1 MSIPPTRDQLAE
13 QYLSQLPYAPYP
25 VQEDAL
31 LAWFTSEQGVLVCA
45 PTGTGKTLIA
55 QAALFEALHTG
66 TTAYYTTPLI
76 ALTEQKFREMQAS
89 AVRWGF
95 RPDDVGLVTGNRRVN
110 PNARIVVVVA
120 EILLNRLLHQTAF
133 DFSKVSAVVMDE
145 FHSFADPERGIVWE
159 LSLAMLPK
167 HIRLLLLSATVGN
180 SLEFL
185 QWLERCHQRKLE
197 LVESKER
204 KIPLT
209 YVWVPDQFL
218 TEQVVLMAKGDGLTR
233 KMPALLFC
241 FNRDECWS
249 VAEQLKGLPLV
260 HETQKSI
267 LHDEINKLDW
277 TQGVGPKM
285 KQMLHRGV
293 GVHHAGLLPKYRRVV
308 EELFNRKLLAVVIC
322 TETLAS
328 GINLPARSVILSSLV
343 KGPPQKQK
351 LIDASSAQ
359 QIFGR
364 AGRPQFDDR
373 GYVYAVAHE
382 DDVKIA
388 RWKEKYDKIPEDTR
402 EPGLLKAKKDLK
414 RKKPTRSDTRAYW
427 NEAQFKQL
435 QAAPPGKLY
444 SKGPLPWRLLAYL
457 LKISPEVS
465 LIRSVIRKRLMDEN
479 RIKAQDAAL
488 DRMLL
493 TLFHAGYVT
502 LLPEPPREGEAPA
515 EPKAPAAGGS
525 AGASPSQNTID
536 TKTNEMLLKALG
548 VSNQPAPAE
557 RYQVTIATP
566 TPKLDHLLVFR
577 SVHPLYGAF
586 LMQHLGS
593 ADRNERLQALESV
606 LEMPRS
612 VVRYVRVPKP
622 DDLPPGPL
630 ATTRLDADL
639 IARGL
644 MIAKTPPV
652 EGEED
657 DEWTPW
663 REEEQRPPTLSEK
676 LRLLFDAQ
684 YPEVNDVTT
693 QSVWAAGE
701 LLRFGGNFNKFV
713 QGRDLVKQEGILFRH
728 LLRLI
733 LLLGEFSQV
742 TPEGLEPS
750 SWQAELRDVA
760 DQLTASCREVDPMS
774 TDEAIELAHA
784 ADVVEGE
791 NVLPPG
797 T

>member
-1 MSIPPTRDQLAE
+1 MEFQMPSAPSRDELAE

-55 QAALFEALHTG
+55 QAALYEALHTG

-76 ALTEQKFREMQAS
+76 ALTEQKFREMQAL
-89 AVRWGF
+89 AGRWGF
-95 RPDDVGLVTGNRRVN
+95 REEDVGLVTGNRRVN
-110 PNARIVVVVA
+110 PDARILVVVA
-120 EILLNRLLHQTAF
+120 EILLNRLLHPAAF
-133 DFSKVSAVVMDE
+133 DFANVSAVVMDE
-145 FHSFADPERGIVWE
+145 FHSFADVERGIVWE
-159 LSLAMLPK
+159 LSLSLLPK
-167 HIRLLLLSATVGN
+167 HSRLLLLSATVGN

-185 QWLERCHQRKLE
+185 AWLERCHQRKLE

-209 YVWVPDQFL
+209 YHWVEDNFL
-218 TEQVVLMAKGDGLTR
+218 TEQIVEMAKGDDDTR
-233 KMPALLFC
+233 RIPALVFC
-241 FNRDECWS
+241 FNRDECWN

-260 HETQKSI
+260 SEAVKPL
-267 LHDEINKLDW
+267 LHDAVNKLDW

-308 EELFNRKLLAVVIC
+308 EELFNRKLLTCVIC

-328 GINLPARSVILSSLV
+328 GINLPARSVVLSSLV
-343 KGPPQKQK
+343 KGPTGKQK

-359 QIFGR
+359 QMFGR
-364 AGRPQFDDR
+364 AGRPQFDSQ
-373 GYVYAVAHE
+373 GHVYAVAHD
-382 DDVKIA
+382 DDVKIL
-388 RWKEKYDKIPEDTR
+388 RWKIKNDQIPEDTR
-402 EPGLLKAKKDLK
+402 DPGLIKAKKDLK

-427 NEAQFKQL
+427 SEAQFKQL

-457 LKISPEVS
+457 LKISPDIS
-465 LIRSVIRKRLMDEN
+465 LVRTVIRKRLMDEN
-479 RIKAQDAAL
+479 RVKAQDAQL

-502 LLPEPPREGEAPA
+502 LQPEPPKEPEPTVVAPAPA
-515 EPKAPAAGGS
+515 ESTPSK
-525 AGASPSQNTID
+525 GAELI
-536 TKTNEMLLKALG
+536 MKALG
-548 VSNQPAPAE
+548 VNQQPKVVE
-557 RYQVTIATP
+557 RYQVTTATP
-566 TPKLDHLLVFR
+566 TAKLDQLLVFR

-586 LMQHLGS
+586 LLQHLGV
-593 ADRNERLQALESV
+593 ADRNERLQAFESV

-612 VVRYVRVPKP
+612 VLRYVRVPWE

-630 ATTRLDADL
+630 ATTKLDEDL
-639 IARGL
+639 IKRGL
-644 MIAKTPPV
+644 MIAKPAVDET
-652 EGEED
+652 D
-657 DEWTPW
+657 DDDDAWNPSWAE
-663 REEEQRPPTLSEK
+663 REQRPPTIAEK
-676 LRLLFDAQ
+676 LRLLFDAT
-684 YPEVNDVTT
+684 YPEVTDVIT

-701 LLRFGGNFNKFV
+701 LLRFEGNFNKFV
-713 QGRDLVKQEGILFRH
+713 QARDLVKQEGILFRH

-742 TPEGLEPS
+742 TPDGLDPYA
-750 SWQAELRDVA
+750 WQAELRDIA
-760 DQLTASCREVDPMS
+760 DRLMESCRAVDPTS
-774 TDEAIELAHA
+774 TDEAIQQSHA

-791 NVLPPG
+791 HVLPPG

>member
-1 MSIPPTRDQLAE
+1 
-13 QYLSQLPYAPYP
+13 

-31 LAWFTSEQGVLVCA
+31 LAWFTAEQGVLVCA

-66 TTAYYTTPLI
+66 STAYYTTPLI
-76 ALTEQKFREMQAS
+76 ALTEQKFREMQAC

-95 RPDDVGLVTGNRRVN
+95 REDDVGLVTGNRRVN
-110 PNARIVVVVA
+110 PDARIIVVVA
-120 EILLNRLLHQTAF
+120 EILLNRLLHQAAF
-133 DFSKVSAVVMDE
+133 DFTKVSAVVMDE

-185 QWLERCHQRKLE
+185 QWLDRCHQRKLE
-197 LVESKER
+197 LVEGKER
-204 KIPLT
+204 KVPLT

-218 TEQVVLMAKGDGLTR
+218 TEQVVLMAKGDDAKRTI
-233 KMPALLFC
+233 PALLFC
-241 FNRDECWS
+241 FNRDECWN

-260 HETQKSI
+260 PETVKAA
-267 LHDEINKLDW
+267 LHAEINKLDW

-308 EELFNRKLLAVVIC
+308 EDLFTRKLLAVVIC

-328 GINLPARSVILSSLV
+328 GINLPARSVILASLV
-343 KGPPQKQK
+343 KGPMDRQK

-382 DDVKIA
+382 DDVKIL
-388 RWKEKYDKIPEDTR
+388 RWKEKYDRIPEDTR
-402 EPGLLKAKKDLK
+402 EPGLMKAKKDLK

-427 NEAQFKQL
+427 SETQFKQL
-435 QAAPPGKLY
+435 QGAAPGKLY

-457 LKISPEVS
+457 LKISPDVS
-465 LIRSVIRKRLMDEN
+465 LVRSVIRKRLMDEN
-479 RIKAQDAAL
+479 RIKAQDAQL

-502 LLPEPPREGEAPA
+502 LLPEPPKAEAVDSNRVEAPA
-515 EPKAPAAGGS
+515 KESQTEAMLRKALGGDAAPAA
-525 AGASPSQNTID
+525 
-536 TKTNEMLLKALG
+536 
-548 VSNQPAPAE
+548 VE
-557 RYQVTIATP
+557 RYQVQVATP
-566 TPKLDHLLVFR
+566 TEKLDHLLVFR

-586 LMQHLGS
+586 LLQHLGI

-612 VVRYVRVPKP
+612 VLRYVRVPWP
-622 DDLPPGPL
+622 EDLPPGPL
-630 ATTRLDADL
+630 ATTRLDAEL
-639 IARGL
+639 ISRGL
-644 MIAKTPPV
+644 MIAKPTLA
-652 EGEED
+652 EGEEEEEED
-657 DEWTPW
+657 FSPW
-663 REEEQRPPTLSEK
+663 REEERIPTLADK

-684 YPEVNDVTT
+684 YPEVADVTT

-701 LLRFGGNFNKFV
+701 LLAFGGNFNKFV
-713 QGRDLVKQEGILFRH
+713 QSRDLVKQEGIIFRH

-733 LLLGEFSQV
+733 LLLGEFAQV
-742 TPEGLEPS
+742 TPADMEPS
-750 SWQAELRDVA
+750 AWQAELRDIA
-760 DQLTASCREVDPMS
+760 EQLTASCREIDPTS
-774 TDEAIELAHA
+774 TDEAITQAHA